1 MVDYINPNRNEAWSD
16 KTDTENVKKFAKWIQ
31 EENSDTIKDAKALDL
46 YKKIKFIV
54 SDEAEM
60 IAKTAVNALYTDE
73 EYKNAV
79 AAIGW
84 HYPYSVASKS
94 RDGADILTKDDIIK
108 IADEMDKEVWNS
120 ENQAVFSDVHSV
132 RQTIQHLRMT
142 AEM

>member
-1 MVDYINPNRNEAWSD
+1 MH
-16 KTDTENVKKFAKWIQ
+16 
-31 EENSDTIKDAKALDL
+31 

-73 EYKNAV
+73 EYKKAV

-94 RDGADILTKDDIIK
+94 REGADILTKDDIIK
-108 IADEMDKEVWNS
+108 IADQMDKEVWNS
-120 ENQAVFSDVHSV
+120 ENQAVFSDSAF
-132 RQTIQHLRMT
+132 RPANNSL
-142 AEM
+142 EEYCPPW